1 MRKRLLHL
9 AAALSLTVSL
19 GCDNIQWGGADFAVI
34 PPPPRGAGTSVGGV
48 SVEGERMPQGPVLF
62 YVAPAG
68 TGATIVPIA
77 EVNGDG
83 MKPLKP
89 TKNWETYDTRFIA
102 DFMRRGAEFAVFHNG
117 ARVGSLVLQSASAPQ
132 SYTCVPLPIGV
143 GALELTSGAPPAI
156 EYLALAESQ
165 APGLRNRLG
174 TDIPATGIMQRIA
187 PILAERMLRARHAQ
201 LPNNWQ
207 RAMAQLKPFPLAGA
221 VDPAFSATL
230 LVGDTLG
237 VGPSYGGVAY
247 SLFFIATPL
256 GNLGYDTAYV
266 EFHDYAT
273 GGKTTTRMLDY
284 LDWNRDEQ
292 VELLAQGLN
301 DKQEWFEMF
310 GKHGRA
316 WKRIFKQECEAPS
329 QGAPVA
335 GTGET
340 MPTSTGGTAPGAVA
354 PAAPPGTT
362 PAGAP
367 APLRTGPRR
376 PRLLGQPEATT
387 TTQ

>member
-34 PPPPRGAGTSVGGV
+34 PPPPRGASTSVGGV

-77 EVNGDG
+77 EIDGDG
-83 MKPLKP
+83 MKQLKP
-89 TKNWETYDTRFIA
+89 TKGWETYDTRFIA
-102 DFMRRGAEFAVFHNG
+102 DFMRRGTEFAVFHNG
-117 ARVGSLVLQSASAPQ
+117 ARVGSLVLQSASPPQ
-132 SYTCVPLPIGV
+132 SYSCVPMPIGV
-143 GALELTSGAPPAI
+143 GALELASGTPPAT
-156 EYLALAESQ
+156 EFLALAKSQ

-201 LPNNWQ
+201 LPNNWE

-221 VDPAFSATL
+221 VDPAFGATFM
-230 LVGDTLG
+230 VGDTLG

-266 EFHDYAT
+266 DFHDYAA
-273 GGKTTTRMLDY
+273 GGKSTTRVLDY

-301 DKQEWFEMF
+301 DKQEWFETF
-310 GKHGRA
+310 GKHGRG
-316 WKRIFKQECEAPS
+316 WKRILKQECEAPS

-335 GTGET
+335 GAGET
-340 MPTSTGGTAPGAVA
+340 VPAGGAGAAAPAGPAVTAPPTAN
-354 PAAPPGTT
+354 

-367 APLRTGPRR
+367 ARTAPRR
-376 PRLLGQPEATT
+376 PRLLGQPETT
-387 TTQ
+387 TTAQ